1 MTIDEALSMIDER
14 FLKVFSEELVKVFG
28 KDIFNITDLYF
39 RIREIYTSYY
49 ERKRMRVKPEG
60 TRMGKTDSYKYELL
74 VSLIQSPSFLFDIL
88 EFAKITTPTM
98 KGVED
103 KC

>member
-74 VSLIQSPSFLFDIL
+74 VSLI
-88 EFAKITTPTM
+88 
-98 KGVED
+98 
-103 KC
+103 